1 MVARNQGWGDFC
13 CTKATPV
20 GARIFQRKGRIRR
33 NDTKFHALSVFRM
46 RLCPIKHAWRIRIRG
61 LGFFF
66 FCEQICT
73 HRFVLFPRG
82 ATFLT
87 CWLYL
92 YGWPRVIR
100 NSKKFLDENAE
111 RSQDYATRLV
121 YFYVISISFLVE
133 SLNVWDYRSCEFFGA
148 RKLDL
153 SFKCCNMYRFFCLFI
168 QCGI

>member
-1 MVARNQGWGDFC
+1 MRGFLLHEGNPRRGSYFPKEGSDTSERYKVP
-13 CTKATPV
+13 CTFSFPHASLSHKACMKNPYSRT
-20 GARIFQRKGRIRR
+20 
-33 NDTKFHALSVFRM
+33 
-46 RLCPIKHAWRIRIRG
+46 RL
-61 LGFFF
+61 FF

-153 SFKCCNMYRFFCLFI
+153 SFKCRNVYRLFCLFT
-168 QCGI
+168 QCRI

>member
-61 LGFFF
+61 FFF
-66 FCEQICT
+66 FLRTNMYTPIRLVFE
-73 HRFVLFPRG
+73 RSNFSYL
-82 ATFLT
+82 
-87 CWLYL
+87 L

-153 SFKCCNMYRFFCLFI
+153 SFKCRNVYRLFCLFT
-168 QCGI
+168 QCRI